1 MTGGPILSEH
11 YVKPLAATPRNES
24 RRSDGA
30 LVAVVAEALG
40 TPLMPWQRLV
50 ADVAGER
57 NTDGSYTYPIV
68 VVSVPRQSGKTT
80 LMRARLV
87 ARCLTQPGVQTF
99 YTAQTGKDARERW
112 RDLTKQILA
121 SPLRN
126 KVAIKQAAGA
136 ERVVFGNG
144 SELRVFA
151 PVGTA
156 LHGYTPPEVH
166 LDEAWAHDAVRG
178 EELLGAIVPAQITIA
193 DRQLWIVSTAGTAE
207 SAFFRRWFDAALA
220 GAPGVAGF
228 VWAAPEGADAY
239 DPATWE
245 KFHPALGHTIS
256 SDDLAAAARAHS
268 RPEFERAYCNRW
280 TRTSSAVIG
289 ADVWAALAADM
300 TPPDHGEA
308 VLAYD
313 VAHDR
318 SRADIVAAWR
328 DGDRVCI
335 KTVRSAPGYDWV
347 ATDAREMVESMGAAL
362 GADDHGPARSIT
374 DALGAG
380 VRTLSASE
388 YADAC
393 GEFLAAV
400 MAGRIVHDGDPDLT
414 DAVANVTWRPMQSD
428 LWGWSRRGSAG
439 PVSAIVAATVAV
451 WLLNHRPPA
460 AVKPFIVTE
469 AA

>member
-1 MTGGPILSEH
+1 MNPH
-11 YVKPLAATPRNES
+11 YVEPLAATARNS
-24 RRSDGA
+24 AHRSDGPM
-30 LVAVVAEALG
+30 VAVVAEALG

-57 NTDGSYTYPIV
+57 HPDGSYVYPIV

-87 ARCLTQPGVQTF
+87 ARCLTQPGVSVF

-112 RDLTKQILA
+112 RDLTKQIMA

-207 SAFFRRWFDAALA
+207 SGFFRRWYDAAVA

-239 DPATWE
+239 DPATWSA
-245 KFHPALGHTIS
+245 FHPALGHTIGA
-256 SDDLAAAARAHS
+256 DDLEAAAHAHS
-268 RPEFERAYCNRW
+268 RAEFERAYCNRW

-289 ADVWAALAADM
+289 ADVWAALARELD
-300 TPPDHGEA
+300 PPA
-308 VLAYD
+308 PATAALAFD

-318 SRADIVAAWR
+318 GRADIVAAWN
-328 DGDRVCI
+328 DGDRICI
-335 KTVRSAPGYDWV
+335 KPVRSAPGYEWV
-347 ATDAREMVESMGAAL
+347 ADDASALAADLGAPV
-362 GADDHGPARSIT
+362 GADDHGPART
-374 DALGAG
+374 VTETLGDR
-380 VRTLSASE
+380 VRTLSAAE

-400 MAGRIVHDGDPDLT
+400 NAGRIVHDGDPGLAE
-414 DAVANVTWRPMQSD
+414 AVANVVWRPMGD
-428 LWGWSRRGSAG
+428 LWGWSRRSSAG
-439 PVSAIVAATVAV
+439 GVSSVIAATVAV
-451 WLLNHRPPA
+451 WLLNHRPAPA
-460 AVKPFIVTE
+460 TKPFIVTE